1 MAGQFAGGD
10 LMADVKAVGMEQFTQ
25 DTTLTSQVPAWE
37 VLFGTSLGD
46 LSPSPSEVR
55 EDLRRLGG
63 AL

>member
-1 MAGQFAGGD
+1 
-10 LMADVKAVGMEQFTQ
+10 MADVKAVGMRQFAQ

-37 VLFGTSLGD
+37 VLFGPSLGD
-46 LSPSPSEVR
+46 LSPSSSEVR